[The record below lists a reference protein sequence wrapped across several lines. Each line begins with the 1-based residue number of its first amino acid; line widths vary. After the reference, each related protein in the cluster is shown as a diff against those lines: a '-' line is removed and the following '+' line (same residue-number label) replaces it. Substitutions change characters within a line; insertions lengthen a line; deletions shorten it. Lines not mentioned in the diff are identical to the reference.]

1 MRVRHTDEW
10 IGLLVV
16 AAIAILI
23 VAIMQAGVLRAWFEP
38 VSTLRIVLPATGV
51 AGLETN
57 ADVEVLGT
65 RAGIV
70 RRIVIDPRQQMYA
83 IVEIDQ
89 QAKAFIRRDSAAVI
103 RRRFGLA
110 GAAFIDIS
118 RGTGQEMDWS
128 YAVIDATTERA
139 PTDSISAIIDEM
151 REKIFPILD
160 NVGRATKGLAEVMD
174 RINRGE
180 GNVGRLLV
188 DESMTKQ
195 IEATIASAH
204 DSVTALN
211 LIMADLGQSAKQVN
225 GLTRDVSAPE
235 GVPALL
241 KRTDA
246 VLDNLQIAMKNLT
259 EASTR
264 MPAIS
269 RNVES
274 STANLPALLTQTQLT
289 AQQLAQLLTQIRSLW
304 LLGGNNAPPAPA
316 SSERLPTTEVRP

>member
-16 AAIAILI
+16 AAVAILI
-23 VAIMQAGVLRAWFEP
+23 AAIMQAGVLRAWFQP
-38 VSTLRIVLPATGV
+38 VSSLRIVLPATGV
-51 AGLETN
+51 AGLETG

-83 IVEIDQ
+83 VVEVDQ
-89 QAKAFIRRDSAAVI
+89 QAKPFIRRDSAAVI

-160 NVGRATKGLAEVMD
+160 NVGSATKGLAEVMD

-195 IEATIASAH
+195 IEATIDSAH
-204 DSVTALN
+204 GSVTALN
-211 LIMADLGQSAKQVN
+211 GILADLGQSAKQVN
-225 GLTRDVSAPE
+225 GLTRSVSAPD
-235 GVPALL
+235 GLPALL
-241 KRTDA
+241 KRTDD
-246 VLDNLQIAMKNLT
+246 VLVSLQAAMKDLT
-259 EASTR
+259 QASAR
-264 MPAIS
+264 MPAIT

-289 AQQLAQLLTQIRSLW
+289 AQQLEQLLGQMRSMW
-304 LLGGNNAPPAPA
+304 LLGGSNAPTSVPTT
-316 SSERLPTTEVRP
+316 ERLPTTEVKP

>member
-1 MRVRHTDEW
+1 MRLRHTDEW

-16 AAIAILI
+16 AAIAVLI

-38 VSTLRIVLPATGV
+38 VSTLRVVLPATGV
-51 AGLETN
+51 AGLETG

-118 RGTGQEMDWS
+118 RGTGEEMDWS

-160 NVGRATKGLAEVMD
+160 NVGVATKGLAEVMD

-188 DESMTKQ
+188 DDSMTKQ
-195 IEATIASAH
+195 IEATIDAAH

-211 LIMADLGQSAKQVN
+211 AILADLGQSAKQVN
-225 GLTRDVSAPE
+225 GLTRSVSAPD

-246 VLDNLQIAMKNLT
+246 VLDNLQVAMKNLT

-264 MPAIS
+264 MPQIS

-274 STANLPALLTQTQLT
+274 STANLPALLTQVQLT
-289 AQQLAQLLTQIRSLW
+289 AQQLAQLLTQVRSLW
-304 LLGGNNAPPAPA
+304 LLGGSNTPPAPA